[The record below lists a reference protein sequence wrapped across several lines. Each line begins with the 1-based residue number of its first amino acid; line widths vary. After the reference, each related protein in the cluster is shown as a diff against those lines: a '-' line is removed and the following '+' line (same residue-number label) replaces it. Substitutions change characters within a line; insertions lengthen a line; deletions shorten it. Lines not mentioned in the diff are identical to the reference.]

1 MNLLIWIWILTFSDV
16 VLVEQPDLEQERNEL
31 ISSITNDKNRLQ
43 TIEDKILKML
53 YASEGNILDDEDL
66 IDTLDESKVKHMLK
80 YWNEIYKVEC
90 WEIYRWL
97 AEWCG

>member
-1 MNLLIWIWILTFSDV
+1 M
-16 VLVEQPDLEQERNEL
+16 LVEQPDLEQERNEL
-31 ISSITNDKNRLQ
+31 MSSIINDKNQLQ

-80 YWNEIYKVEC
+80 Y
-90 WEIYRWL
+90 
-97 AEWCG
+97 

>member
-1 MNLLIWIWILTFSDV
+1 MNLLIWICILTFSDV

-31 ISSITNDKNRLQ
+31 MSSIINDKNQLQ

-66 IDTLDESKVKHMLK
+66 IDTLDESKVKHMFK
-80 YWNEIYKVEC
+80 YWN
-90 WEIYRWL
+90 
-97 AEWCG
+97 

>member
-1 MNLLIWIWILTFSDV
+1 MILLNWIFILTFSDV

-31 ISSITNDKNRLQ
+31 MSSIINDKNQLQ

-80 YWNEIYKVEC
+80 YWN
-90 WEIYRWL
+90 
-97 AEWCG
+97 

>member
-1 MNLLIWIWILTFSDV
+1 MNLLISIWILTSSDV

-31 ISSITNDKNRLQ
+31 MSSITNDRNQLQ

-80 YWNEIYKVEC
+80 Y
-90 WEIYRWL
+90 
-97 AEWCG
+97 

>member
-1 MNLLIWIWILTFSDV
+1 MNLLIWICILTFSDV
-16 VLVEQPDLEQERNEL
+16 VLVEQPDLEQEQNEL
-31 ISSITNDKNRLQ
+31 MSSIINDKNQLQ

-80 YWNEIYKVEC
+80 YWN
-90 WEIYRWL
+90 
-97 AEWCG
+97 